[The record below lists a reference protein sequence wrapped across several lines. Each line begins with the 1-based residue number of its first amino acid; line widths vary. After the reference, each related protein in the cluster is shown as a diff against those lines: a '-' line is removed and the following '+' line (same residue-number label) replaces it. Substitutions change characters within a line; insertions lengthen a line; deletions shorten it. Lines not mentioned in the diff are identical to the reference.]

1 MHLPQTG
8 RFIRVTAAAM
18 LISTAASAATVARE
32 DDRERRDAVR
42 HAVEAGD
49 VLPLSQI
56 LPRLRGRVAGD
67 VTGVDIERQ
76 RGRWRYEFR
85 VIGRDGRVRE
95 VYVDARSGEIE
106 RIEEK

>member
-1 MHLPQTG
+1 M
-8 RFIRVTAAAM
+8 
-18 LISTAASAATVARE
+18 ARE
-32 DDRERRDAVR
+32 DDRERRDAMR

-67 VTGVDIERQ
+67 VMGIDVERL

>member
-1 MHLPQTG
+1 M
-8 RFIRVTAAAM
+8 RVTAVAM

-42 HAVEAGD
+42 RAVEAGD

-67 VTGVDIERQ
+67 VTGIDVELQ